1 MALPN
6 RNKYLRTDQ
15 NQPAQPNARPS
26 STINAGGNRN
36 QSVPTS
42 NAQTQPTTRPATSS
56 NSTSQTKPQASIDWD
71 DYREALER
79 EKFDQQIQLANSQ
92 AQANRNI
99 GAYSRASGFGS
110 QGYGMT
116 QQAMTRNSYANQMA
130 DAQASYLDQMA
141 AIDEAE
147 YNYNLE
153 EEQRRIEEEQRQKDQ
168 AWEDLQREWAIE
180 DREEQQSQ
188 LGKQDTSEA
197 FQTMLA
203 DIGTTTG
210 EDFFKRATSYGIIKD
225 LGNGNYAI
233 DENSDM
239 WKGLTSSEQAYMKNL
254 VNNAQENVNPFGG
267 SSLEIDPNN
276 LDSQNVSYY
285 LTDSRSNVSNT
296 GANDGMYNGKLSNF
310 SNEIN
315 SIQTGINSGKYKNGD
330 VIKIVNGAYGDWAY
344 IGIYN
349 GKMYYITEEQ
359 YNNSNS
365 KKPQV
370 GNYNG

>member
-15 NQPAQPNARPS
+15 NQPTQPNARPS
-26 STINAGGNRN
+26 STINTGENRN

-42 NAQTQPTTRPATSS
+42 NAQTQPTTRPTTTSS
-56 NSTSQTKPQASIDWD
+56 STSQTKPQASIDWD

-92 AQANRNI
+92 AQANRNM

-116 QQAMTRNSYANQMA
+116 QRAMTNNAYANQMA
-130 DAQASYLDQMA
+130 DAQANYLDQMA

-168 AWEDLQREWAIE
+168 AWEDLQREWAKE

-188 LGKQDTSEA
+188 LGKEDTSEA

-254 VNNAQENVNPFGG
+254 VNDAKENVNPFGND
-267 SSLEIDPNN
+267 SMLDWNN
-276 LDSQNVSYY
+276 L
-285 LTDSRSNVSNT
+285 SNT
-296 GANDGMYNGKLSNF
+296 VKTITDKNGNTFEADLWSKFAWELDDIPEKISNGTY
-310 SNEIN
+310 
-315 SIQTGINSGKYKNGD
+315 QNGD
-330 VIKIVNGAYGDWAY
+330 VLRVYNQWRDKIYL
-344 IGIYN
+344 GIFDGQVYFL
-349 GKMYYITEEQ
+349 TEDQ
-359 YNNSNS
+359 YNNA
-365 KKPQV
+365 KGRKFDK
-370 GNYNG
+370 YNN